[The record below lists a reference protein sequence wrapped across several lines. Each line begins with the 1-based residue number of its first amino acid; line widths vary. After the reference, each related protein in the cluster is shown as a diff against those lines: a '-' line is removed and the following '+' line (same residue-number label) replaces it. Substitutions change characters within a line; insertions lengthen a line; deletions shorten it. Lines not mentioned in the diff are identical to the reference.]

1 MLSLVHHLGAGAG
14 CLETR
19 ANETCAGPW
28 CTDAEL
34 YSVLGN
40 CLADPPADSACTA
53 EEVTVASA
61 AVVAEEDPE
70 GISDDC
76 QACVFTRTLR
86 KGVDDVATSDIELCG
101 PPAADAA
108 KATDAAKASSAFA
121 TGACL
126 TALVAT
132 AVAM

>member
-1 MLSLVHHLGAGAG
+1 MEILFLQGM
-14 CLETR
+14 CM
-19 ANETCAGPW
+19 
-28 CTDAEL
+28 
-34 YSVLGN
+34 
-40 CLADPPADSACTA
+40 ADPPDQLAPSACTA
-53 EEVTVASA
+53 EEVA
-61 AVVAEEDPE
+61 ALVVVAEEDPALVRFSIE

-76 QACVFTRTLR
+76 HTCVFTRTLR

-101 PPAADAA
+101 RGAPQ
-108 KATDAAKASSAFA
+108 KASSAFA